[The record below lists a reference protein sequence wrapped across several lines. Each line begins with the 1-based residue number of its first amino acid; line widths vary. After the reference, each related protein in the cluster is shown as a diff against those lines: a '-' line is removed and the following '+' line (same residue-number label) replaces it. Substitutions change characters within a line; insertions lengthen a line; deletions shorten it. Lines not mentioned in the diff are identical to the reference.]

1 MKSTSLRRVNQ
12 LLWLFI
18 LSVVILYVGRHVL
31 IPLVFGILFALLLAP
46 VCRTLDEKGLKRGLS
61 VAMCLGILLLVLA
74 FVVAIMGIQIGQIGQ
89 DLPQI
94 QQKFNRLLENLQATV
109 QEHFDLSPH
118 KQLSFVKAQAQT
130 IAKSAGG
137 LYKGILSGFTGLV
150 GGLLLTL
157 VYTFLLLFHQEK
169 YENFLLRLYRGDHPL
184 EARKVMGEVGK
195 VARHY
200 LTGRLL
206 SILILTALYAI
217 GLMIV
222 GVKNALL
229 LGGMAALMTVVPFIG
244 AIVGGLMAVLMALV
258 SEDTIQP
265 ALGAA
270 GVVLFI
276 QIIDEYFIEPYV
288 IGGEVNLSA
297 LTTIVSLVV
306 GEAIWGIAGMI
317 LFIPLVAILKIIFDH
332 AEGLQAYGYLLG
344 DQQGS
349 QDTKAKDRFRGWFRK
364 MTGHK
369 RP

>member
-1 MKSTSLRRVNQ
+1 
-12 LLWLFI
+12 LWLFI
-18 LSVVILYVGRHVL
+18 LAVVILYVGRHVL
-31 IPLVFGILFALLLAP
+31 VPLVFGVLFTLLLRP
-46 VCRTLDEKGLKRGLS
+46 VCQKLDEKGLKRGFS
-61 VAMCLGILLLVLA
+61 VSICLGILLLVLA
-74 FVVAIMGIQIGQIGQ
+74 LVVAVIGIQIGQIGQ

-94 QQKFNRLLENLQATV
+94 QQKSELLLDNLQATI
-109 QEHFDLSPH
+109 QQHFDLSPN
-118 KQLSFVKAQAQT
+118 KQISFVKAQAQS

-137 LYKGILSGFTGLV
+137 LYKNVLSGFIGLV

-169 YENFLLRLYRGDHPL
+169 YENFLLRLYHGDNPL
-184 EARKVMGEVGK
+184 EARKVMGEISK

-200 LTGRLL
+200 LTGRLF

-222 GVKNALL
+222 GVKNAIL
-229 LGGMAALMTVVPFIG
+229 LGGMAALMTIVPFIG
-244 AIVGGLMAVLMALV
+244 AMAGGLMSVLMTLV
-258 SEDTIQP
+258 SADTIGP

-297 LTTIVSLVV
+297 LATIVSLVV

-332 AEGLQAYGYLLG
+332 VEGLQPYGYLLG
-344 DQQGS
+344 DQQES
-349 QDTKAKDRFRGWFRK
+349 KNTKSRLKK
-364 MTGHK
+364 
-369 RP
+369 